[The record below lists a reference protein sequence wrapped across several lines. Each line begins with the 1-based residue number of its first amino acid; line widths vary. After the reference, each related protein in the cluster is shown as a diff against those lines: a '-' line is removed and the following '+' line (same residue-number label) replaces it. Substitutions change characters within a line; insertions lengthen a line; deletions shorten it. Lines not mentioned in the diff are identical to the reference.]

1 MNKQYLNIAIAGLSI
16 HDSDELKHQLSN
28 ILPNHFSI
36 QWKTASD
43 VNLDCLFI
51 HENFYDTE
59 GIQRILNTR
68 CLPWLKISKNPDLSG
83 KVESDTL
90 YLPIANGHDLNI
102 WVKNNVL
109 QITPNPIDHMSE
121 SKSMNLPAHF
131 NAHFFHNMM
140 DRNIHTR
147 VHLFD
152 QKGTLGIIDLNQ
164 NVVWLSPERQPK
176 STDHTF
182 NFEIASTTNL
192 ARVSR
197 KERFIMQ
204 DWVWNLFWYSPNF
217 YQICPTDGDFKI
229 YFWPK
234 PDDKQNKK
242 NIFYL
247 SAYFIQ
253 GANIKE
259 ISECH
264 NIPLPLIRQ
273 FLAANIAIGN
283 AISISKKDKQYTPPE
298 AHEKATEE
306 QGPIKSFF
314 SKLRMKFG
322 F

>member
-28 ILPNHFSI
+28 ILPNHFNI

-59 GIQRILNTR
+59 GIQRILKTK
-68 CLPWLKISKNPDLSG
+68 CLPWLKISKNPDLCG
-83 KVESDTL
+83 KVQQDTL
-90 YLPIANGHDLNI
+90 YLPLENAHDLNL
-102 WVKNNVL
+102 WVKNNILESTPSATL
-109 QITPNPIDHMSE
+109 QHLEE
-121 SKSMNLPAHF
+121 SFTQLPAHF
-131 NAHFFHNMM
+131 NAKFFQNMM
-140 DRNIHTR
+140 DKSIHSR

-152 QKGTLGIIDLNQ
+152 QHGTLGIIDLNQ
-164 NVVWLSPERQPK
+164 NVAWLSPERHPTH
-176 STDHTF
+176 TDHTF
-182 NFEIASTTNL
+182 NYEIASTTNL
-192 ARVSR
+192 TRVSR
-197 KERFIMQ
+197 KERYIMQ
-204 DWVWNLFWYSPNF
+204 DWLWNLFWFTPQL
-217 YQICPTDGDFKI
+217 YQLCPTDGDFKI
-229 YFWPK
+229 NFWPK

-242 NIFYL
+242 HIFYL

-253 GANIKE
+253 GANIQE
-259 ISECH
+259 ISNYH
-264 NIPLPLIRQ
+264 NIPLKTIQQ

-283 AISISKKDKQYTPPE
+283 AYSISKRDKNYTPPE
-298 AHEKATEE
+298 AHEKAIEE